1 MSRLQGIP
9 QLPFHPRPQRS
20 TGKLASASPGPPAP
34 EPLDPRALD
43 PGAPWGTLPRD
54 PRTSPQ
60 GWLSPETSCTAA
72 GSESHPQVIPPL
84 SGDGGGGDGGGCDPN
99 GPLHAPGRAAGGR
112 GASHAGRGRWGGARS
127 PSRTE
132 PREPGTRAPGGELGG
147 GVPGRAPA
155 AALLPAERA
164 DARHQSRGRRA
175 PAETE
180 AGRRGRGSPA
190 RAPPRGARA
199 ACQISG
205 GQGCTTAPRG
215 DSRSAGAYAPPVCPL
230 HTDTPAGKCGRSLQ
244 FCRPGEGELPERDTE
259 APVRSALT
267 LPSPSLAPERRHSW
281 PVHPLHVPGFPPMP
295 RPGRLPFEKPPCVA
309 LVLI

>member
-43 PGAPWGTLPRD
+43 PGPPWGTLPRD

-180 AGRRGRGSPA
+180 AGRRGRGSP
-190 RAPPRGARA
+190 P
-199 ACQISG
+199 
-205 GQGCTTAPRG
+205 APRRG
-215 DSRSAGAYAPPVCPL
+215 VRAQPARSAAGRAVPL
-230 HTDTPAGKCGRSLQ
+230 HRGGTLGALAPTRHLSARSTRTPLQ
-244 FCRPGEGELPERDTE
+244 ASAAE
-259 APVRSALT
+259 ASSSADPVRASCLSQT
-267 LPSPSLAPERRHSW
+267 PRLQSDLHSLSPHLRSPRR
-281 PVHPLHVPGFPPMP
+281 GGI
-295 RPGRLPFEKPPCVA
+295 PGRCTLCTFPGSRLCPAPA
-309 LVLI
+309 AYLLRNHLVLLLWC